1 MEKPSTLFAPVAGPG
16 VWYGRDLQPDEG
28 RDLRPDEGRDL
39 RPRGDWIRHF
49 SAAELAELDAAV
61 RAFKSSGAALAEM
74 SPANFPLPALGRA
87 LASILAEI
95 LEGRGFAMLRGF
107 PVDRYTREEQ
117 AIAYLGLGAWFGR
130 ARSQNARGH
139 LLGHVKDLGLD
150 ITDPKVR
157 YYQTSRKLEYHT
169 DSVDV
174 VGLLCLK
181 TAKTG
186 GESFIAS
193 SMTLYNEV
201 LARRPELLPALFEP
215 FPTDRRGEVPEGMR
229 PWFDMPIY
237 HRHEGRLSCVYVRQY
252 IESAQQH
259 FPQAKRLRREQVEAM
274 DLMDDLLNDPRI
286 HLSMAFLPGD
296 MQFLHNHQIL
306 HSRNDFE
313 NWPEPARHRHLLRL
327 WLAPASA
334 RPLPEVF
341 ASRYGSVVPGER
353 GGIVVRGTTPR
364 VPLEAE

>member
-1 MEKPSTLFAPVAGPG
+1 VHSFKAGGTP
-16 VWYGRDLQPDEG
+16 LTE
-28 RDLRPDEGRDL
+28 
-39 RPRGDWIRHF
+39 I
-49 SAAELAELDAAV
+49 
-61 RAFKSSGAALAEM
+61 
-74 SPANFPLPALGRA
+74 SPASFPLPVLGKT
-87 LASILAEI
+87 LAGILKEM

-117 AIAYLGLGAWFGR
+117 AIAYLGLGSWFGR
-130 ARSQNARGH
+130 ARSQNAKGH
-139 LLGHVKDLGLD
+139 LLGHVKDLGLS

-157 YYQTSRKLEYHT
+157 YYQTNRKLEYHT

-181 TAKTG
+181 TAKSG

-201 LARRPELLPALFEP
+201 LARRPDLLTALFEP
-215 FPTDRRGEVPEGMR
+215 FPTDRRGEVPEGMQ
-229 PWFDMPIY
+229 PWFDMPIF
-237 HRHEGRLSCVYVRQY
+237 HWHAGRLTCIYVRQY
-252 IESAQQH
+252 IESAQQL
-259 FPQAKRLRREQVEAM
+259 FPQAKRLSKAQLEAM
-274 DLMDDLLNDPRI
+274 DLLDELVNDPQI

-313 NWPEPARHRHLLRL
+313 NWPEPERHRHLLRL

-334 RPLPEVF
+334 RPLPEIF
-341 ASRYGSVVPGER
+341 APRYGSVAPGER
-353 GGIVVRGTTPR
+353 GGIVVSGTKPK

>member
-1 MEKPSTLFAPVAGPG
+1 MNKPSMPPGPVSGPS
-16 VWYGRDLQPDEG
+16 VWYGRDLQA
-28 RDLRPDEGRDL
+28 RT
-39 RPRGDWIRHF
+39 DWIRSF
-49 SAAELAELDAAV
+49 GAELAELDAAV
-61 RAFKSSGAALAEM
+61 RAFKAGGLPLTKM
-74 SPANFPLPALGRA
+74 SPATFPLPALGPRLGA
-87 LASILAEI
+87 ILTEI
-95 LEGRGFAMLRGF
+95 LDGRGFAMLRGF
-107 PVDRYTREEQ
+107 PVERYTREEQ
-117 AIAYLGLGAWFGR
+117 AIAYLGIGSWLGS
-130 ARSQNARGH
+130 ARSQNAKGH

-181 TAKTG
+181 TAKSG

-193 SMTLYNEV
+193 SMAIYNEI
-201 LARRPELLPALFEP
+201 LERRPDLVPALFEP
-215 FPTDRRGEVPEGMR
+215 YPTDRRGEVPEGMQ
-229 PWFDMPIY
+229 PWFDMPIF
-237 HRHEGRLSCVYVRQY
+237 HWHAGRLSCIYVRQY
-252 IESAQQH
+252 IESAQKL
-259 FPQAKRLRREQVEAM
+259 FPQAKRLRREQFEAM
-274 DLMDDLLNDPRI
+274 DLMDELLNDAQI

-313 NWPEPARHRHLLRL
+313 NWPEPERHRHLLRL
-327 WLAPASA
+327 WLAPPGG

-341 ASRYGSVVPGER
+341 APRYGSVTPGER
-353 GGIVVRGTTPR
+353 GGIVVRGTTPK

>member
-1 MEKPSTLFAPVAGPG
+1 MNKPSTLPGPVSGPS
-16 VWYGRDLQPDEG
+16 VWYGRDLQG
-28 RDLRPDEGRDL
+28 RT
-39 RPRGDWIRHF
+39 DWIRHF

-61 RAFKSSGAALAEM
+61 RAFKASGAPLVEISPARFALPSLGAALAQ
-74 SPANFPLPALGRA
+74 
-87 LASILAEI
+87 ILREL

-107 PVDRYTREEQ
+107 PVERYTREEQ
-117 AIAYLGLGAWFGR
+117 AIAYLGIGSWLGS
-130 ARSQNARGH
+130 ARSQNAKGH

-150 ITDPKVR
+150 IGDPKVR
-157 YYQTSRKLEYHT
+157 YYQTNRKLEYHT

-181 TAKTG
+181 TAKSG

-201 LARRPELLPALFEP
+201 LARRPDLAPALFEP
-215 FPTDRRGEVPEGMR
+215 YPTDRRGEVPEGMK
-229 PWFDMPIY
+229 PWFDMPIF
-237 HRHEGRLSCVYVRQY
+237 HWHAGRLSCIYVRQY
-252 IESAQQH
+252 IESAQQL
-259 FPQAKRLRREQVEAM
+259 FPEARRLTRAQVEAM
-274 DLMDDLLNDPRI
+274 DLLDELVNDPQI

-313 NWPEPARHRHLLRL
+313 NWPEPERHRHLLRL
-327 WLAPASA
+327 WLAPPGA
-334 RPLPEVF
+334 RPLPEPF
-341 ASRYGSVVPGER
+341 AARYGGVAPGDR
-353 GGIVVRGTTPR
+353 GGIVVSGTRPK